1 MQEPGQEFGYI
12 HFNFVVYAG
21 LCWVLLLI
29 WSDGFKMIYVTTI
42 RGWKRNEELAAG

>member
-29 WSDGFKMIYVTTI
+29 WSDGFNDICDYHTGLEK
-42 RGWKRNEELAAG
+42 E